1 MAGSIRVRDTHQ
13 KEFVRLVD
21 GLSGRY
27 SCWTIWADFIT
38 MAAISLSNA
47 VDKSNAESREETY
60 KHIEE
65 KYTPNEL
72 PLFAQMFAEVVMGLD
87 ENPDQ
92 DFLGELYMNLDLG
105 NEHAGQFFTPYNVC
119 RMMSE
124 MNVSDAKK
132 EVADKGWISVLDCC
146 CGAGALLVAFA
157 NTCKRN
163 EINYQECVLFAA
175 QDIDYIVGMMCYIQL
190 SLLGASGYV
199 VIGDSLSK
207 PMRFYDKRGLIPVHG
222 PNIWYTPFFFR
233 KEWDIRRTLA
243 RMETLLLSGEN
254 RKRRGPEII
263 EKNSNEQKDKALEP
277 LMEIRETEYGQLTL
291 F

>member
-27 SCWTIWADFIT
+27 SRWTIWADFIT

-124 MNVSDAKK
+124 MNVSDAKRK
-132 EVADKGWISVLDCC
+132 WQTKAGYQFLIAVVELELCWLRLQTLAKGTKSTTKSVFCC
-146 CGAGALLVAFA
+146 CTG
-157 NTCKRN
+157 
-163 EINYQECVLFAA
+163 
-175 QDIDYIVGMMCYIQL
+175 
-190 SLLGASGYV
+190 
-199 VIGDSLSK
+199 
-207 PMRFYDKRGLIPVHG
+207 H
-222 PNIWYTPFFFR
+222 
-233 KEWDIRRTLA
+233 
-243 RMETLLLSGEN
+243 
-254 RKRRGPEII
+254 
-263 EKNSNEQKDKALEP
+263 
-277 LMEIRETEYGQLTL
+277 
-291 F
+291 

>member
-27 SCWTIWADFIT
+27 SRWTIWADFIT

-72 PLFAQMFAEVVMGLD
+72 PLFSQMFAEVVMGLD

-146 CGAGALLVAFA
+146 CGAGAMLVAFA

-254 RKRRGPEII
+254 RKRRGPEIV